1 MLTDRGYAWNLY
13 SVNGEKV
20 INYVT
25 WLLRN
30 KEVIR
35 EATEFDEFRRG
46 VIYWMLDDEGNK
58 LFPIVSYVLFDRV
71 LLSGVLKGI
80 PLDLRD
86 FKVKNLPRTV
96 GLDTMHLIYYLA
108 TGQSRPEDITVGVNY
123 CGHTG
128 GMYNLGAKRNQVKV
142 YISKIKE
149 IQDRGIIREATQFS
163 NGSRG
168 IIWWVKDKEGRKK
181 FPIRN
186 AVLFDSKK
194 KRFLDKPIVRL
205 FDLEDENL
213 NERTI
218 PRVETLYNMQLV
230 FYLATGRY
238 KPEDIVVNPDIL
250 INPAY
255 RSLDYIY
262 RLNSSRIDCYISQ
275 AQEVV
280 NCGVVREATEFSDG
294 SRGLAYWKL
303 TRDGRKHVITNQ
315 YVLFKEGNY
324 LEKPIRIG
332 ARVIFKREAEQSELE
347 RIRAAFGVITKW
359 ERSGKSDKAIERY
372 NQIAV
377 QYNGL
382 LEKRILQSYW
392 NNYAVIQRLRQL
404 GIIQDGS
411 NAVSLLSG
419 PVVLGR
425 IMKELGLT
433 VNVLSVDYS
442 PGMLSAGSDIDPDSI
457 IYSQVLDAPGQL
469 NNNSVLCLNLNEDF
483 SDAIISQG
491 YGRQDIVFVS
501 DIRSIALNRRK
512 EFIKQARELL
522 RPGGYLV
529 FIFREYERPGNKFIR
544 AVRKLG
550 LSRFEYSRLRANW
563 AVLTLLKDRSIVRQI
578 ERDINSTTLLIFK
591 KYHGSVI
598 REEEIGEEEFL
609 LPRDEKKSQ
618 TNITFGEI
626 QLLPRTGDTK
636 LDLTDIDQDL
646 LRDTSLIVASGGR
659 ERNIT
664 EAEEDSPIFVSYN
677 PDEDIPAEG
686 IEETSQQDPV
696 NDISA
701 EDLEELSRLNEIEFK
716 TGQKVRHRDDGKLA
730 GRVRSAQRDSAGNLR
745 VVVWWGRKRITGYY
759 EGKALGLLIPVD
771 GKTEGIRQSNSVLSS
786 GDNPNMERRLKG
798 SSINFETSKK
808 YNYAHT
814 ETTGFDDAVFSFL
827 GINSRRV
834 RHYDS
839 MSAALNYAQDKIV
852 LRRGVLDKGGT
863 LNRGKKPRPRFN
875 REFGG
880 CEVEYEAHL
889 IDRLEDGQLTTD
901 EIITRVRILRNAEI
915 VRDEKLPTVKDNKDG
930 RLMFS
935 FKNIRRE
942 RFNSLEDVT
951 VSLQLDK
958 NGYLSIA
965 DIKRRAPEE
974 FAESWVE
981 ITSNKGNLT
990 GNIVFIEDKDG
1001 KPILDK
1007 EGKPLAVSVEANIL
1021 EQVRS
1026 RREPA
1031 DEGMISIYD
1040 TKTGE
1045 FITACNGLSKEE
1057 FDSLEDVEIVTTLGK
1072 NGQLRIGGNNRRNF
1086 TLFPEAKVKFRV
1098 ISGEISILTFLSD
1111 KQGNPVSVRDGEPLE
1126 VDFREDMYSQLRNRI
1141 SGYRGQPVRASG
1153 KIYESKKELSE
1164 GMKEALIGREVPIK
1178 IAEYVRKS
1186 LTNRSGGGITA
1197 WQQRISDFRISGLI
1211 SKIQEQSIRALYEG
1225 RADRFDMER
1234 FADTIFENVNRFK
1247 QDSESYTDIQIGI
1260 ILGRGLSYR
1269 RYQRMRRAYPELTKT
1284 GFIDALYQNIN
1295 YKDSLSSRHK
1305 RRNNRIDNISLI
1317 KSALISSGISE
1328 EFAERLTVVLVNKNV
1343 FRVRLV
1349 RKRFLDN
1356 GLLTEKQIKI
1366 LSYLE
1371 SCPPKEFNAEFK
1383 PSEFA
1388 KLALKEMDK
1397 FKSATGN
1404 LRFAANQ
1411 VEQLLVKGYT
1421 LRRFVALIQKY
1432 GLTKR
1437 IVYRIVKKY
1446 SNPEPVLE
1454 KLNKKIV
1461 SLNKLHNLPLYII
1474 REIAYQGKEVE
1485 AGIDSIAS
1493 YAQANG
1499 TSLSLAYNLY
1509 SFYQLDESSIREAIR
1524 VLSREYSGLSNNYL
1538 SRVQTFIDEIE
1549 SLAAA
1554 IEALKQNDEKGLL
1567 SPRERLARVKELKPV
1582 AGIEALMKIVLTG
1595 SYYHARQLV
1604 TETCRVKNSEYEWE
1618 SPTINVDPAT
1628 LNAAREI
1635 MAAQDRINGAKSLI
1649 ESKWREF
1656 VPYLEKFEQ
1665 KEKVILLRAAD
1676 IYLRSGIY
1684 SGLNTPEVLGIIGE
1698 VGLDDFINKFIV
1710 VLLYQKGTAR
1720 IKRLLRMTQSG
1731 LLTQG
1736 QKSILLNEDFTQL
1749 PKNLE
1754 TEELIKRLYEN
1765 IILFAREG
1773 NFSRTL
1779 ITDII
1784 VNGGYSWQT
1793 INELLLTFSNLS
1805 RKKLRE
1811 AMKSKDPDRYL
1822 FTHFGL
1828 VKHYVDE
1835 AERAVKS
1842 GRDLDEGQLFA
1853 LIINGRIHKGDLR
1866 AGQLNTQALNIIVDR
1881 NQLLIEELARK
1892 YSPSYELYEEFLSIA
1907 KSALLEAAWEY
1918 TPVYNQKDGFLEYA
1932 RAVMEQ

>member
-1 MLTDRGYAWNLY
+1 
-13 SVNGEKV
+13 
-20 INYVT
+20 
-25 WLLRN
+25 
-30 KEVIR
+30 
-35 EATEFDEFRRG
+35 
-46 VIYWMLDDEGNK
+46 
-58 LFPIVSYVLFDRV
+58 
-71 LLSGVLKGI
+71 
-80 PLDLRD
+80 
-86 FKVKNLPRTV
+86 
-96 GLDTMHLIYYLA
+96 
-108 TGQSRPEDITVGVNY
+108 
-123 CGHTG
+123 
-128 GMYNLGAKRNQVKV
+128 
-142 YISKIKE
+142 
-149 IQDRGIIREATQFS
+149 
-163 NGSRG
+163 
-168 IIWWVKDKEGRKK
+168 
-181 FPIRN
+181 
-186 AVLFDSKK
+186 
-194 KRFLDKPIVRL
+194 
-205 FDLEDENL
+205 
-213 NERTI
+213 
-218 PRVETLYNMQLV
+218 
-230 FYLATGRY
+230 
-238 KPEDIVVNPDIL
+238 
-250 INPAY
+250 
-255 RSLDYIY
+255 
-262 RLNSSRIDCYISQ
+262 
-275 AQEVV
+275 
-280 NCGVVREATEFSDG
+280 
-294 SRGLAYWKL
+294 
-303 TRDGRKHVITNQ
+303 
-315 YVLFKEGNY
+315 
-324 LEKPIRIG
+324 
-332 ARVIFKREAEQSELE
+332 
-347 RIRAAFGVITKW
+347 
-359 ERSGKSDKAIERY
+359 
-372 NQIAV
+372 
-377 QYNGL
+377 
-382 LEKRILQSYW
+382 
-392 NNYAVIQRLRQL
+392 
-404 GIIQDGS
+404 
-411 NAVSLLSG
+411 
-419 PVVLGR
+419 
-425 IMKELGLT
+425 
-433 VNVLSVDYS
+433 
-442 PGMLSAGSDIDPDSI
+442 
-457 IYSQVLDAPGQL
+457 
-469 NNNSVLCLNLNEDF
+469 
-483 SDAIISQG
+483 
-491 YGRQDIVFVS
+491 
-501 DIRSIALNRRK
+501 
-512 EFIKQARELL
+512 
-522 RPGGYLV
+522 
-529 FIFREYERPGNKFIR
+529 
-544 AVRKLG
+544 
-550 LSRFEYSRLRANW
+550 
-563 AVLTLLKDRSIVRQI
+563 
-578 ERDINSTTLLIFK
+578 
-591 KYHGSVI
+591 
-598 REEEIGEEEFL
+598 
-609 LPRDEKKSQ
+609 
-618 TNITFGEI
+618 
-626 QLLPRTGDTK
+626 
-636 LDLTDIDQDL
+636 
-646 LRDTSLIVASGGR
+646 
-659 ERNIT
+659 
-664 EAEEDSPIFVSYN
+664 
-677 PDEDIPAEG
+677 
-686 IEETSQQDPV
+686 
-696 NDISA
+696 
-701 EDLEELSRLNEIEFK
+701 
-716 TGQKVRHRDDGKLA
+716 
-730 GRVRSAQRDSAGNLR
+730 
-745 VVVWWGRKRITGYY
+745 
-759 EGKALGLLIPVD
+759 
-771 GKTEGIRQSNSVLSS
+771 
-786 GDNPNMERRLKG
+786 
-798 SSINFETSKK
+798 
-808 YNYAHT
+808 
-814 ETTGFDDAVFSFL
+814 
-827 GINSRRV
+827 
-834 RHYDS
+834 
-839 MSAALNYAQDKIV
+839 
-852 LRRGVLDKGGT
+852 
-863 LNRGKKPRPRFN
+863 
-875 REFGG
+875 
-880 CEVEYEAHL
+880 YEAHL

-1493 YAQANG
+1493 YAQVNG
-1499 TSLSLAYNLY
+1499 TYLSLAYNLY

-1892 YSPSYELYEEFLSIA
+1892 YSPSYELNEEFLSIA

-1932 RAVMEQ
+1932 RAVMEQKLKQKSREEQRAYFGQISLSTPVSDEKDAATLEDFISDPDSGIDSEINRQRLELMATTGEVEIEDDNLREALESLPKLQQDVIKSLVILEMSMEEACEAFNLEQEELEDIRDEAILRLREFMDKGVVSDEQAVPRNITWQGLLKQAGIILSFGFLPLASQFLLGFLVDFSVTGPISLAALLASAILALTALSIRRTLQLKSRGQTRAGPLSIILNTADKILKQPRRLKQKLISPLRNKNLCIEDNNLRAIAAYNPQDKKIHYHPQIIQYRRFIQYWLFAHELIHSFSARTEFLSRHKALDEALAYGVQIFLALVILIGFTIDVYFNNDSPDGLFTSLGLASFYFGRQNNPGLL